1 VLVTLVGQGLTFA
14 PLVRALGCRADQA
27 DEARLRNQARIAAAE
42 AGLARLETMRS
53 EEHDDVDDQAI
64 ATLTAALRTRLD
76 RYRTRLDV
84 LSNADGGDI
93 PLSPTY
99 EAALRLR
106 RAVIAAQREELLRW
120 RDGNRLP
127 DEGLRI
133 LERELDHEEGLLP
146 SRR

>member
-1 VLVTLVGQGLTFA
+1 
-14 PLVRALGCRADQA
+14 VRTLGCYADQA

-42 AGLARLETMRS
+42 AGLARLEIMQS
-53 EEHDDVDDQAI
+53 EEHDDVDEQAL
-64 ATLTAALRTRLD
+64 ATLRAQLRTRLD

-84 LSNADGGDI
+84 LNAAEGGDI

-120 RDGNRLP
+120 RDAARLP

-146 SRR
+146 SRGR